1 MRKEST
7 LGTAGSTN
15 QDVKVKSSWTSADAK
30 KSGLVKTF
38 GTQGL
43 QGGASWGQQVGCD
56 DYVTLRV
63 H

>member
-43 QGGASWGQQVGCD
+43 QGGAS
-56 DYVTLRV
+56 
-63 H
+63 